1 MKACTLICNKE
12 SGKGITKKELDKI
25 IETIKK
31 HDYEPTLYI
40 TEKQDDAKNIVF
52 NLEHSDLVLS
62 IGGDGTFNE
71 VLSGNYLRENK
82 LLLSHIPL
90 GTTNDIGNMLGLGK
104 NIIKNVENILNG
116 EKKQIDIGLINDQP
130 FMYVAGFG
138 KFINVP
144 YETSRKLK
152 KTFGYFAYLINGCKE
167 FFQKTKLYELEYT
180 IDDKTYN
187 GLYSLILISN
197 ANRIAG
203 FNKIYKDVKLND
215 NKLEILFCNI
225 NKRKDLTKSI
235 MIMMKSGINNVPGL
249 YCHKA
254 SSVVIKFKDNPK
266 LHWTIDGEKNKEE
279 VKQYKISIDQS
290 MTMLL
295 PKKNLKELFVEKKE

>member
-1 MKACTLICNKE
+1 MKTCTLICNLE
-12 SGKGITKKELDKI
+12 SGKGIKKNELNKI

-31 HDYEPTLYI
+31 YDYEITLHL
-40 TEKQDDAKNIVF
+40 TEKAGDATEIVKNL
-52 NLEHSDLVLS
+52 NNSNLVLS

-71 VLSGNYLRENK
+71 VLTGNFQRKERLV
-82 LLLSHIPL
+82 LSHIPV

-104 NIIKNVENILNG
+104 NLIKNVEDILKG
-116 EKKQIDIGLINDQP
+116 EIKKIDIGLINNQP
-130 FMYVAGFG
+130 FAYVAGFG

-144 YETSRKLK
+144 YATSRKLK
-152 KTFGYFAYLINGCKE
+152 KTFGHLAYLINGAKE

-180 IDDKTYN
+180 IDNKTYK

-203 FNKIYKDVKLND
+203 FNNIYQDVKLND

-225 NKRKDLTKSI
+225 TKRKDLAKSI
-235 MIMMKSGINNVPGL
+235 MIMITSGITNVPGL

-254 SSVVIKFKDNPK
+254 SNIDIKFKSTPK
-266 LHWTIDGEKNKEE
+266 LHWTIDGEKHKDE
-279 VKQYKISIDQS
+279 VKNYNIRLDQE
-290 MTMLL
+290 TQMLL
-295 PKKNLKELFVEKKE
+295 PKKNLNKLFD